1 MCGRYYVDG
10 EMEEKIRH
18 TLGQV
23 EAVLRL
29 GEQEKRDVH
38 PGDTAAVLTGRQ
50 DWKLEAME
58 WGLPADSEEDRRK
71 RRIINVRSETVMDK
85 PGFQRAILRNRCV
98 IPAMGFYEWNR
109 EREKA
114 EFFRPDGMVLYM
126 AGFYEWIGDRERFTI
141 LTTSANPSVA
151 PVHGRMPLILEA
163 DELEDWMGEEKNV
176 IRLLKKIPGR
186 LKRRQEYEQ
195 QILPFL
201 L

>member
-58 WGLPADSEEDRRK
+58 WGLPADSEEDR
-71 RRIINVRSETVMDK
+71 ST
-85 PGFQRAILRNRCV
+85 
-98 IPAMGFYEWNR
+98 
-109 EREKA
+109 
-114 EFFRPDGMVLYM
+114 
-126 AGFYEWIGDRERFTI
+126 
-141 LTTSANPSVA
+141 
-151 PVHGRMPLILEA
+151 
-163 DELEDWMGEEKNV
+163 
-176 IRLLKKIPGR
+176 LL
-186 LKRRQEYEQ
+186 
-195 QILPFL
+195 FL
-201 L
+201 LRGRASVCARLFPKCCNPWPVCRCSDMCLPA